1 MALYEVGISTLS
13 FRTNSHTTHQNQEPN
28 STEAVD
34 EHLYSYFQFF
44 CTPYVP
50 IRDTVDGFQF
60 QFTTKTRNPTQQEK
74 NLAEALFLAHVV
86 SLILFLLYKICF
98 VFYYVTRKRID
109 DTACAENGIRNR
121 NWKLSKLLG
130 LQ

>member
-1 MALYEVGISTLS
+1 MALYEVGISTLG
-13 FRTNSHTTHQNQEPN
+13 FRTNSHTTHKNQEPN

-60 QFTTKTRNPTQQEK
+60 QFTTKTRNPTQQETSCRSFI
-74 NLAEALFLAHVV
+74 LSTCGITYTFLV
-86 SLILFLLYKICF
+86 I
-98 VFYYVTRKRID
+98 
-109 DTACAENGIRNR
+109 
-121 NWKLSKLLG
+121 
-130 LQ
+130 